1 MITLQRNGIEKKIAT
16 GYSWKSL
23 LFGVFYPAA
32 RGDIKGF
39 IIQTLLAIFTSGL
52 SWFIV
57 PFKYNK
63 IYLERMMDKGWLIKD
78 YKGI

>member
-1 MITLQRNGIEKKIAT
+1 MIILEKNGFKKKVAT

-23 LFGVFYPAA
+23 LFGVLYPAS

-39 IIQTLLAIFTSGL
+39 IIQIVLALVSGGL
-52 SWFIV
+52 SWLFV

-63 IYLERMMDKGWLIKD
+63 IYLDRLVSEGWALSKED
-78 YKGI
+78 